1 MIEAEVH
8 LSLHNF
14 LRSQAGFPSWPH
26 HLTMARLVARAL
38 RLGRS
43 ALIQV
48 GAVCGHQGR
57 YRTSFIASALMWHDS
72 VIIVTSETVQQ
83 RLLRVEIPRLQQ
95 WLPANKP
102 IRMGD
107 NWLVIKRSW
116 VQYLLAPNFFSRKL
130 AVLKKFLVRCT

>member
-1 MIEAEVH
+1 VIEAEVH

-48 GAVCGHQGR
+48 GAACGYQGR
-57 YRTSFIASALMWHDS
+57 YRTSFVASALMWYGP
-72 VIIVTSETVQQ
+72 VIIVASEVVQQ
-83 RLLRVEIPRLQQ
+83 RLVKVEIPRLQQ
-95 WLPANKP
+95 WP
-102 IRMGD
+102 G
-107 NWLVIKRSW
+107 S
-116 VQYLLAPNFFSRKL
+116 Q
-130 AVLKKFLVRCT
+130 

>member
-48 GAVCGHQGR
+48 GAVCGYQGR
-57 YRTSFIASALMWHDS
+57 YRTSFVASALMWHGP
-72 VIIVTSETVQQ
+72 VIIVAQEAVQQ
-83 RLLRVEIPRLQQ
+83 LLLRVEIPRLQQ

-102 IRMGD
+102 IRTGD
-107 NWLVIKRSW
+107 AWPGGEF
-116 VQYLLAPNFFSRKL
+116 Q
-130 AVLKKFLVRCT
+130 